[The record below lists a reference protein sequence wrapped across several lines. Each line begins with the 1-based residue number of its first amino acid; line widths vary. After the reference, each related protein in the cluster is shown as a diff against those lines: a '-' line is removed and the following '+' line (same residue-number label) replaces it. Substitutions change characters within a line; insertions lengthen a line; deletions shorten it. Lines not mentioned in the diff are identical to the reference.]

1 MYLIISTIHDES
13 WSRLIA
19 YAVIAAVV
27 IVGYHLIKFIV
38 AKILTASMA
47 PHKKEL
53 AELTEQHDNKKAEAE
68 QSFLRYKA
76 LIKEFTDMDPTSP
89 KVPSPDTQE

>member
-1 MYLIISTIHDES
+1 
-13 WSRLIA
+13 
-19 YAVIAAVV
+19 
-27 IVGYHLIKFIV
+27 
-38 AKILTASMA
+38 MA

-89 KVPSPDTQE
+89 NVPSPDTQE